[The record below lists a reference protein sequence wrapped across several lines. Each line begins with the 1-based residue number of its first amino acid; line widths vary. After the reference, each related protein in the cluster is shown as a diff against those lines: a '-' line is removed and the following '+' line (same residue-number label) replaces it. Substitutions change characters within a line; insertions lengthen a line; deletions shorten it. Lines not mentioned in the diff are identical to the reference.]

1 MKVGIITISD
11 RASKGIYEDESGKK
25 IEEIVNKS
33 GWKVKK
39 YSIIPDDYDKIR
51 DEILKMCDDL
61 KLDLVLTTGG
71 TGLTKRDV
79 TPEATIS
86 VIDRRIYGMEIA
98 MMVYSLK
105 HTSKAMLSRAVAGI
119 RGKTLVINLPGNPKA
134 IEEIL
139 PELVEAISHAVE
151 KIKE

>member
-51 DEILKMCDDL
+51 DELLEMCDDL

-71 TGLTKRDV
+71 TGLTRRDV

-86 VIDRRIYGMEIA
+86 VIDRRIHGIEIA
-98 MMVYSLK
+98 MMVHSLK
-105 HTSKAMLSRAVAGI
+105 HTSKAMLSRAVAGV
-119 RGKTLVINLPGNPKA
+119 RGGTLIINLPGNPKA

>member
-1 MKVGIITISD
+1 MRYGIITISD

-25 IEEIVNKS
+25 IEEIMGS
-33 GWKVKK
+33 GEWKLEK
-39 YSIIPDDYDKIR
+39 YSVIPDDYDKIR
-51 DEILKMCDDL
+51 EEISEMCDDL

-86 VIDRRIYGMEIA
+86 VIDRRVYGFEIA
-98 MMVYSLK
+98 MMIYSLS
-105 HTSKAMLSRAVAGI
+105 HTPKAALSRAVAGI
-119 RGKTLVINLPGNPKA
+119 RGKTLVVNLPGNPKA

-139 PELVEAISHAVE
+139 PHLIEAISHAVE

>member
-1 MKVGIITISD
+1 MRVAVITISD
-11 RASKGIYEDESGKK
+11 RASRGIYEDESGKV
-25 IEEIVNKS
+25 IREIAEEN
-33 GWKVKK
+33 GWKVEK
-39 YSIIPDDYDKIR
+39 YSVIPDDYDRIR
-51 DEILKMCDDL
+51 EEISNMCDDL
-61 KLDLVLTTGG
+61 KVDLVLTTGG

-79 TPEATIS
+79 TPEATVS
-86 VIDRRIYGMEIA
+86 VIDRRVYGIEIA

-105 HTSKAMLSRAVAGI
+105 YTPKAMLSRAVAGV

-139 PELVEAISHAVE
+139 PHLTEAIPHAVE